1 VKAPALRARV
11 RDVWPLFAAYAGLA
25 ILYSWQARERATPT
39 VFSDEIE
46 FTQVSRSIADT
57 GRATIR
63 GADPPS
69 VSLYEYLAAP
79 AWWIDDVS
87 TAYGAI
93 KLLGVLLMTATIFPA
108 YALARLVVSRP
119 YALFA
124 ALGAAVAPAL
134 SYSPFLVEEPLAYPV
149 STLTLLLIARAG
161 LSSTHRSAGL
171 ALVACLLAI
180 FVRTQLAVLLVVL
193 GAVLLARAWR
203 GERLRSWRARWT
215 VGDWI
220 GGAVLLVG
228 LAVLLSAE
236 LGRQSNSWYVAT
248 SSFKDRMLEYGLWAV
263 GALAIG
269 LGAVPFIAGLLALVR
284 PRTELRDAAT
294 STFVVLTTS
303 SFVAFGLYT
312 AVKAAY
318 LSTTLSIVIAERN
331 LIYLT
336 PLLFVGTALVLE
348 RRTISLSATVVATA
362 FALYLVATTP
372 YALDTY
378 PNYETHG
385 LAIAAFANRIPK
397 WPAET
402 IETALVLV
410 ALGSGLAL
418 LALRHVRLPRAAAVL
433 AATVA
438 GFALAWSLTTEIY
451 AANGERGASDQQYA
465 TLPKPPDWVE
475 NTTGRRSA
483 VFVGQG
489 ISDTNAFWQL
499 EFWNPSIRWFWGVD
513 GSTPRG
519 VTPNLL
525 RPDGT
530 QDPADLGAQFAVASK
545 GVAIAAPKV
554 TAVGDYV
561 VYHLG
566 GAPVRLRETTTGVQ
580 ADGWMSSEASYTRY
594 DVKGLGRGFVKV
606 TLSRLGACFPQL
618 EPADAEVRVGPVGVN
633 RFDQPG
639 LARLTEVRHVKV
651 HACEPNPV
659 VLRVP
664 ADPWRVEISLNPTF
678 VPNELDPSLGDRRE
692 LGAVV
697 SFESLRG

>member
-1 VKAPALRARV
+1 MRAPAPRASV
-11 RDVWPLFAAYAGLA
+11 RRAWPLFTVYAGLVA
-25 ILYSWQARERATPT
+25 LYAWQAWERLTPT
-39 VFSDEIE
+39 LFSDEIE
-46 FTQVSRSIADT
+46 FTQVSRSIAET

-63 GADPPS
+63 GTAPPS

-87 TAYGAI
+87 SAYGAI

-124 ALGAAVAPAL
+124 AVGAVVAPAL

-149 STLTLLLIARAG
+149 STLALLLIARAG
-161 LSSTHRSAGL
+161 ISPTLRSGGI
-171 ALVACLLAI
+171 ALGVCLLAV

-193 GAVLLARAWR
+193 AAVLLARAWR
-203 GERLRSWRARWT
+203 AERLRGWRASWT
-215 VGDWI
+215 TWDRV
-220 GGAVLLVG
+220 GAVVLLAG
-228 LAVLLSAE
+228 LALALSAE
-236 LGRQSNSWYVAT
+236 LGRRSNSWYVAT
-248 SSFKDRMLEYGLWAV
+248 SSFKDRMLEYGLWAA

-269 LGAVPFIAGLLALVR
+269 LGVIPLVAGLVALAR
-284 PRTELRDAAT
+284 PRAEARDVRT
-294 STFVVLTTS
+294 GTFVVLTATALAS
-303 SFVAFGLYT
+303 FGLYT

-331 LIYLT
+331 LIYLS
-336 PLLFVGTALVLE
+336 PLLFAGTALVLE
-348 RRTISLSATVVATA
+348 RRSISLVATAGATA

-372 YALDTY
+372 YALETY

-410 ALGSGLAL
+410 ALGAGVAL
-418 LALRHVRLPRAAAVL
+418 VTLRYMRGRALAAV
-433 AATVA
+433 AVAIA
-438 GFALAWSLTTEIY
+438 GFSLTWSLTTEIY
-451 AANGERGASDQQYA
+451 AANGERGAADQQYA
-465 TLPKPPDWVE
+465 ALPKPPDWVDH
-475 NTTGRRSA
+475 TTGRRA
-483 VFVGQG
+483 TVFVGQG
-489 ISDTNAFWQL
+489 ISDHNAFWQL

-530 QDPADLGAQFAVASK
+530 QDPADLGAEFAVASK
-545 GVAIAAPKV
+545 GVAIAAPTV
-554 TAVGDYV
+554 TTVADYV
-561 VYHLG
+561 VYRLG
-566 GAPVRLRETTTGVQ
+566 GQPVRLREATAGVA

-594 DVKGLGRGFVKV
+594 DVEGQGRGFVKV
-606 TLSRLGACFPQL
+606 TLSRQAACFPQL
-618 EPADAEVRVGPVGVN
+618 EPADATVRVGSVGVN

-639 LARLTEVRHVKV
+639 IARLTEVRRVKV
-651 HACEPNPV
+651 RKCEPNPV
-659 VLRVP
+659 VLRIP
-664 ADPWRVEISLNPTF
+664 AGPWRVEVSLSPTF

-697 SFESLRG
+697 SFERLQG